1 MYLIAIAWIYVA
13 LMMAVAE
20 ATHAN
25 GSVLGAL
32 VTFFLYGVGP
42 LSLVMYLLGSP
53 VRRRARQ
60 AAEAEA
66 DAALAAA
73 AADPALATDP
83 ANPAAP
89 APSPPD
95 QAAPEPVSATEGPKP
110 VG

>member
-1 MYLIAIAWIYVA
+1 V
-13 LMMAVAE
+13 
-20 ATHAN
+20 

-73 AADPALATDP
+73 PVDPALAAAP
-83 ANPAAP
+83 AYPAAP

-95 QAAPEPVSATEGPKP
+95 HAALELVSTPAGPKP
-110 VG
+110 VA

>member
-73 AADPALATDP
+73 AA
-83 ANPAAP
+83 NPAAP